1 MLRSAVLVTRSVH
14 FRCRAFVTCLLPKR
28 GVSLRYK
35 CCEYIDM
42 GCSTSILLKQ
52 GPLPLSRSAEKPN
65 EDRPTFLTEDQRD
78 AIRETWLL
86 IHAKGALN
94 VSKRIFLFIFQLKP
108 EVKSYF
114 PFRGVWG
121 DELFAHPQFRDHV
134 TRFVSTIDAVVD
146 NVNNIEDE
154 VIMFV
159 KKPTVH

>member
-1 MLRSAVLVTRSVH
+1 MHSYRVCYPTNEECHCVTSV
-14 FRCRAFVTCLLPKR
+14 A
-28 GVSLRYK
+28 
-35 CCEYIDM
+35 YIDM

-52 GPLPLSRSAEKPN
+52 GPPPLSRSAEKPN
-65 EDRPTFLTEDQRD
+65 EDKTTFLTVDQRD
-78 AIRETWLL
+78 AIRETWRL